1 MPEEV
6 NLINEDKVNLVL
18 DKLTDD
24 DTISNIAYFFK
35 NFGDSTRI
43 KILKSLSIS
52 ELCVYDLSYILNIS
66 QSAVSH
72 QLKTLKDQ
80 RIVKSRR
87 DGKVVYYSLDDEHI
101 QKIIEVGEEHILE

>member
-24 DTISNIAYFFK
+24 DTISNIAYFLK

>member
-24 DTISNIAYFFK
+24 DTISNIEYFFK
-35 NFGDSTRI
+35 IFGDSTRI

>member
-35 NFGDSTRI
+35 IFGDSTRI
-43 KILKSLSIS
+43 KILKSLSII

>member
-35 NFGDSTRI
+35 IFGNSTRI

-80 RIVKSRR
+80 RIVKTRR
-87 DGKVVYYSLDDEHI
+87 YGKVIYYSLDDEHI